1 MFVFDRITNVL
12 NAAIGRKATCE
23 GNCSCH
29 SVGSELGDT
38 PSKGPETVGGSID
51 LTGMDPRIVDMLL
64 ELSGPD
70 KQSELLAELDAFE
83 DDEDSK
89 DSKDSTC
96 TTEQSGCVHLDY
108 IPVCHC
114 MDGDMKPEWCSA
126 SKCPVRMFQ
135 VALAEMQKKA
145 AMIAYG

>member
-1 MFVFDRITNVL
+1 MFERLTNVY
-12 NAAIGRKATCE
+12 NAVIGRKATCE

-29 SVGSELGDT
+29 SVGGKLGDLEAE
-38 PSKGPETVGGSID
+38 GQETVGGSID
-51 LTGMDPRIVDMLL
+51 LTGMDPRISDMLI
-64 ELSGPD
+64 ELAHPD
-70 KQSELLAELDAFE
+70 KQAELLAELDAVE
-83 DDEDSK
+83 GVEGDNDDCG
-89 DSKDSTC
+89 C
-96 TTEQSGCVHLDY
+96 TTTSGEQGGCVHLDY

-114 MDGDMKPEWCSA
+114 SDTDAKPEWCSA